1 MSRLKIITGKG
12 GVGKTTFAIQ
22 QTMQLAREGKEVF
35 YISLDE
41 ELDQKT
47 IERTG
52 INQKYFETTS
62 SMQIYIARK
71 LGSKM
76 IAKWVAEAPFFRA
89 LFNILP
95 SLGMMITLGHI
106 IDELEKNPNRVFVLD
121 APATGHTLSL
131 FESTMNYR
139 RIFGRGVLV
148 DDIDKIND
156 FLFDEHLVSFQI
168 VSVPTELAL
177 EESIELKENLSKLGF
192 VDIQITLNDCLFLTP
207 TIKQHTDELPQFLK
221 NKIDLQLSLYE
232 KFKEHIKN
240 QVSHVTDADNLS
252 VIESVDKEIV
262 PH

>member
-1 MSRLKIITGKG
+1 MSRLQIITGKG

-22 QTMQLAREGKEVF
+22 KTMQLSREDKEVF

-41 ELDQKT
+41 LLDEK
-47 IERTG
+47 IINETG
-52 INQKYFETTS
+52 IQQKYFETTS
-62 SMQIYIARK
+62 SMQTYIARK

-76 IAKWVAEAPFFRA
+76 IAKWVAEAPFFKA

-106 IDELEKNPNRVFVLD
+106 IDELEKNPNYIFILD

-156 FLFDEHLVSFQI
+156 FLFLTKAISEHDEI
-168 VSVPTELAL
+168 
-177 EESIELKENLSKLGF
+177 
-192 VDIQITLNDCLFLTP
+192 
-207 TIKQHTDELPQFLK
+207 LPKFLK
-221 NKIDLQLSLYE
+221 DKVDLQKELFES
-232 KFKEHIKN
+232 FKSHIGTK
-240 QVSHVTDADNLS
+240 VSHVTDADNLS
-252 VIESVDKEIV
+252 VIQSVDKEMMA
-262 PH
+262 P

>member
-1 MSRLKIITGKG
+1 MSRLQIITGKG

-22 QTMQLAREGKEVF
+22 RTMQLAREGREVF

-41 ELDQKT
+41 ELDQK
-47 IERTG
+47 IIQRTG
-52 INQKYFETTS
+52 IQQKYFETTT
-62 SMQIYIARK
+62 SMQTYIARK

-106 IDELEKNPNRVFVLD
+106 IDELEKNPNRTYVLD

-168 VSVPTELAL
+168 ISVPTELAL
-177 EESIELKENLSKLGF
+177 EESVELKESLLKLGF
-192 VDIQITLNDCLFLTP
+192 GDIQVTLNDCLFLTSSV
-207 TIKQHTDELPQFLK
+207 KDHQESLPVFLK
-221 NKIDLQLSLYE
+221 NKIELQISLYE
-232 KFKEHIKN
+232 KFKTHIKHL
-240 QVSHVTDADNLS
+240 VSHVTDADNLS
-252 VIESVDKEIV
+252 VVESVDKEIGK
-262 PH
+262 H